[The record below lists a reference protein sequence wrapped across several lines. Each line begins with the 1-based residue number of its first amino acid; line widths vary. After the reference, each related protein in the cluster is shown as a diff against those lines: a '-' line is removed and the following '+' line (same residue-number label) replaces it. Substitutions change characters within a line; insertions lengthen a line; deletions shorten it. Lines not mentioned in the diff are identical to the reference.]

1 MKKFLF
7 CLMFL
12 AMMAMPF
19 GAMADDD
26 CYMRGDTDGNGRL
39 DIDDVSLL
47 INRILTGS
55 WSTDLTVETFTING
69 VSFDMMPVEAG
80 TFTMGATVEQGTDA
94 TDREKPAHQVT
105 LTKDF
110 HIGATEVTQALWQA
124 VMGTNP
130 SYFTGDLNRPVEQMS
145 WNDCQTFI
153 TKLNQMTGK
162 TFRMPTEAEWEFA
175 ARGGNLS
182 EGYKYAGSDNVDE
195 VAWYQNNSGN
205 TTHPV
210 GTKMANE
217 LGLYDMSGNVMEW
230 CQDFYGDFTSEA
242 QTDPTGPA
250 SHSNNEHVYHSGC
263 FDYPA
268 HGCRVSFRYR
278 SSPTYAGSNRL
289 GLRLAL

>member
-7 CLMFL
+7 CTMFF

-124 VMGTNP
+124 VMGANP

-153 TKLNQMTGK
+153 AKLNQMTGK

-182 EGYKYAGSDNVDE
+182 QGYKYAGSDNVDE
-195 VAWYQNNSGN
+195 VAWYSGNSSN

-230 CQDFYGDFTSEA
+230 CQDFYGDFTSEP
-242 QTDPTGPA
+242 QTDPTGPQQPFGPA
-250 SHSNNEHVYHSGC
+250 PSSVNNRHNT
-263 FDYPA
+263 
-268 HGCRVSFRYR
+268 R
-278 SSPTYAGSNRL
+278 RL
-289 GLRLAL
+289 GTSHEMCLQSPLWLFS

>member
-1 MKKFLF
+1 MKKFVL
-7 CLMFL
+7 CAMFFAL
-12 AMMAMPF
+12 MAMPF
-19 GAMADDD
+19 GALADDD
-26 CYMRGDTDGNGRL
+26 CYMRGDADGNGKL
-39 DIDDVSLL
+39 DIDDVTLL
-47 INRILTGS
+47 INRILTGY
-55 WSTDLTVETFTING
+55 WSTDLTVETFTVNG

-80 TFTMGATVEQGTDA
+80 TFTMGATPEQGDDA

-105 LTKDF
+105 LTKSY
-110 HIGATEVTQALWQA
+110 HIAATEVTQALWLA
-124 VMGTNP
+124 VMGENP

-153 TKLNQMTGK
+153 TKLNQITGK

-182 EGYKYAGSDNVDE
+182 QGYKYAGSDNVDD
-195 VAWYQNNSGN
+195 VAWYSGNSGN
-205 TTHPV
+205 TPHPV

-250 SHSNNEHVYHSGC
+250 SQSNNEHVYHSGC

>member
-1 MKKFLF
+1 
-7 CLMFL
+7 MFF

-19 GAMADDD
+19 GVMADDDD
-26 CYMRGDTDGNGRL
+26 CYMRGDADGNRRL
-39 DIDDVSLL
+39 DIDDVTLL
-47 INRILTGS
+47 INRILTGLWGDELS
-55 WSTDLTVETFTING
+55 VETFEING

-80 TFTMGATVEQGTDA
+80 TFTMGATPEQGDDA

-105 LTKDF
+105 LTKDY
-110 HIGATEVTQALWQA
+110 HIGATEVTQRLWLA
-124 VMGTNP
+124 VMGSNP
-130 SYFTGDLNRPVEQMS
+130 SEFTGDLDRPVEHMS
-145 WNDCQTFI
+145 GNDCQTFI
-153 TKLNQMTGK
+153 AKLNQITGK

-182 EGYKYAGSDNVDE
+182 QGYKYAGSDNVDE
-195 VAWYQNNSGN
+195 VAWYSGN
-205 TTHPV
+205 AGSTTHPV
-210 GTKMANE
+210 GTKMPNE